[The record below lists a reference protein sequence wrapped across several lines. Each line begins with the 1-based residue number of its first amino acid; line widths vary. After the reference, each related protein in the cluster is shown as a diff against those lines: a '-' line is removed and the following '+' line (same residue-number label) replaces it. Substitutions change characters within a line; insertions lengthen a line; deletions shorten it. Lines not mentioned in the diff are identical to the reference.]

1 MSAKSGLRGWLAGRL
16 PALAAEVAALV
27 ALLLAAVADSPWW
40 ALPPA
45 LVALGLLGYLWRN
58 ALSGGPTP
66 SGSTLV
72 IRLLLLACAYLLGVV
87 HSGADLV
94 LALGVGV
101 AALAILAEPAVTAT
115 SRSVY
120 PVSANLRGSG
130 LRPNLRP
137 NTSRAVLVNGAAVVM
152 ALGCAFA
159 GTLEVISL
167 VVSVAALALIAFT
180 GWQAVTRVRARHASE
195 TRLNAA
201 LAAYEPA
208 FLLHWEAPA
217 GTAYQVGMWLP
228 YLERLGKKF
237 FVLVRSEANF
247 NEVLRLTTAPVVMRS
262 GLTQI
267 DDVIVPS
274 LRAAF
279 YVNTA
284 TKNNHLVRYT
294 NLTHIQ
300 LNHGDSD
307 KVPSHNPVF
316 RMYDKNF
323 VAGQA
328 AVDRFAAN
336 GVSMPAEMFSIV
348 GRPQVENVAI
358 ATAPI
363 ASLTAPRVLYA
374 PTWAGFY
381 ADSNYSS
388 LLVGYDIVKALI
400 SRGCSIVFRPH
411 PYTMRSAPLT
421 QESERIKALLAED
434 RRSSGRKHVFGAEA
448 ETKMSVVD
456 CFNASDAMV
465 SDVSSVVADYL
476 YSEKPFAMVAVST
489 PAERFTDAFPLA
501 RAAYV
506 IDAHSG
512 RVTNLDPVLD
522 ELLGSDPLAA
532 IRHDLKKYYLGDI
545 PSEGYAQHFID
556 EANRYL

>member
-16 PALAAEVAALV
+16 PTLAAEVAALV
-27 ALLLAAVADSPWW
+27 ALLLAAVADSPLW

-45 LVALGLLGYLWRN
+45 VIAVGLLGYIWRT
-58 ALSGGPTP
+58 ALSGGSAA
-66 SGSTLV
+66 SGSTM
-72 IRLLLLACAYLLGVV
+72 ITRLLLLACAYLLGVV
-87 HSGADLV
+87 HSGGGVV
-94 LALGVGV
+94 LALGVGG
-101 AALAILAEPAVTAT
+101 AALAVLAESAVTAI

-137 NTSRAVLVNGAAVVM
+137 NTSRAVLVNGAAVVV
-152 ALGCAFA
+152 ALGCGFL
-159 GTLEVISL
+159 GTLEVVSL
-167 VVSVAALALIAFT
+167 VVSVAALALVAFT
-180 GWQAVTRVRARHASE
+180 GWQAVSRVRARHASE
-195 TRLNAA
+195 TRLTAA
-201 LAAYEPA
+201 LTAYEPV
-208 FLLHWEAPA
+208 FLLHWEAPV

-247 NEVLRLTTAPVVMRS
+247 NEVLRLTTAPVVLRA

-316 RMYDKNF
+316 RMYDRNF

-328 AVDRFAAN
+328 AIDRFAAN
-336 GVSMPAEMFSIV
+336 GVSMPAEMFRIV

-358 ATAPI
+358 AAAPI

-400 SRGCSIVFRPH
+400 ARGCSIVFRPH
-411 PYTMRSAPLT
+411 PYTMRSAALT

-434 RRSSGRKHVFGAEA
+434 ARTSGRKHLFGAQA
-448 ETKMSVVD
+448 ESKMSVVD

-476 YSEKPFAMVAVST
+476 YSEKPFAMVAVSA
-489 PAERFTDAFPLA
+489 PADRFTDAFPLA

-506 IDAHSG
+506 IDAHTG
-512 RVTNLDPVLD
+512 RVSGLDLVLD
-522 ELLGSDPLAA
+522 DLLGSDPLAA
-532 IRHDLKKYYLGDI
+532 TRHDLKKYYLGDI
-545 PSEGYAQHFID
+545 PAEGYAQHFLD
-556 EANRYL
+556 EANSYL